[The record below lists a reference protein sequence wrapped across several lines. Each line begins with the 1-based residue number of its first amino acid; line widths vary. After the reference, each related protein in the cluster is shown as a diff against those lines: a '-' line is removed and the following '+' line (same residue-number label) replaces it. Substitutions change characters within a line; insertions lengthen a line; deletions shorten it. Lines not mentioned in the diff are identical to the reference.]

1 MKRLENKVTDIK
13 SALDLIREGDT
24 ITISGMSIHRNPMGF
39 IFELVKSGIRNLNFV
54 DREPGLGLEVL
65 LQNNVLKKV
74 RIAMATL
81 EWFGMLP
88 SFRMKAESGE
98 IEILEDT
105 CGAFIAGI
113 RAGAFGVP
121 FMPVKGIIGSDLIK
135 LHEKEGTWKIVD
147 DPFSGEKI
155 VLVKAITPD
164 VAIIHVNKADPEGNA
179 EIEGPVYEDEY
190 KARASKKVIITTEE
204 LVDKSYFYKKRP
216 NIYAEHVTAVVHMPR
231 GAEPTSMFPLYDADY
246 EKILNIL
253 GMT

>member
-1 MKRLENKVTDIK
+1 MIILENKLSDVK
-13 SALDLIREGDT
+13 SALGLIREGDT
-24 ITISGMSIHRNPMGF
+24 ITISGMSIHRNPMRF
-39 IFELVKSGIRNLNFV
+39 IFEMIKSGIRNLNFV

-65 LQNNVLKKV
+65 LQNNILKKV

-88 SFRMKAESGE
+88 NFRKKVEKGE

-113 RAGAFGVP
+113 RAGAFGIP

-135 LHEKEGTWKIVD
+135 LHEREGTWKIIE

-155 VLVKAITPD
+155 VLVRAIVPD
-164 VAIIHVNKADPEGNA
+164 VAIIHVNRADPEGNA

-190 KARASKKVIITTEE
+190 KARASKKVIITAEE
-204 LVDKSYFYKKRP
+204 IVDRSYFYKRKP
-216 NIYAEHVTAVVHMPR
+216 NIYAEHVTAVVKMPR
-231 GAEPTSMFPLYDADY
+231 GAEPTSMYPLYDADY
-246 EKILNIL
+246 DKILSIL
-253 GMT
+253 GLT

>member
-1 MKRLENKVTDIK
+1 MENKLTDIK
-13 SALDLIREGDT
+13 SALDLIKEGDT

-39 IFELVKSGIRNLNFV
+39 IFEMVKSGIRNLNFV
-54 DREPGLGLEVL
+54 DREPGLGLEIL
-65 LQNNVLKKV
+65 LQNSMLKKV
-74 RIAMATL
+74 RVAMATL

-88 SFRMKAESGE
+88 SFRRKAENGE

-113 RAGAFGVP
+113 RAGAFGTP
-121 FMPVKGIIGSDLIK
+121 FMPVKGIIGSDLVK
-135 LHEKEGTWKIVD
+135 LHEKEGTWKIAE

-155 VLVKAITPD
+155 VLVRAIIPD
-164 VAIIHVNKADPEGNA
+164 VTIIHVNRADAEGNV

-190 KARASKKVIITTEE
+190 KARASKKVIITAEE
-204 LVDKSYFYKKRP
+204 IVDRSYFYKRKP
-216 NIYAEHVTAVVHMPR
+216 NIYAEHVTAVVKIPR

-246 EKILNIL
+246 DKILSIL